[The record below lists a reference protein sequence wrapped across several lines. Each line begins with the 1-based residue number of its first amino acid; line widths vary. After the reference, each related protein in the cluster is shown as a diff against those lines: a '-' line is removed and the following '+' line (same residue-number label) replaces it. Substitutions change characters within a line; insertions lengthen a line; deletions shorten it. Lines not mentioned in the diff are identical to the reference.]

1 MFVVSN
7 WAVLKANKMKL
18 DLLLTDEIA
27 ATKPQS
33 AKVIF
38 DFGKIEVI
46 FKAID
51 ETEQDMIAIGIHC
64 VIEDETENVQKWLK
78 QHEFCIIGDGNPQLQ
93 NFSIM
98 HVK

>member
-1 MFVVSN
+1 
-7 WAVLKANKMKL
+7 MKL

-27 ATKPQS
+27 ATKPES
-33 AKVIF
+33 AKVIM

-46 FKAID
+46 FKANNCCD
-51 ETEQDMIAIGIHC
+51 EDMIATGIHC
-64 VIEDETENVQKWLK
+64 VIEDETENIQNWLRP
-78 QHEFCIIGDGNPQLQ
+78 FDGVIIGDGNPQLQ